1 MLKVGLTPLEALA
14 KFYDGEELGV
24 WEGDFIRN
32 EKRRGLELPPIL
44 KEFLSKYGYL
54 DVNSGDDQLW
64 VPDKIDFDT
73 AKVDGETKEILIIGA
88 LRGNLVAILKED
100 CGQENPW
107 LLLDDLPEENGEE
120 LTLVFHKSKEIDLR
134 EMLTILLLESPAAYN
149 SSLACNNHEEILKA
163 IQEYGGKA
171 AAELSKLM
179 EGGARPSRT
188 LCWDDKKK
196 EFVALLLFPEREVL
210 LKFVPSFS
218 PRELEGIL
226 NRELYENT
234 RGCDYEHALKI
245 VLMLIAF
252 LEKHGGGL
260 ILGEK
265 YAVAGRCNWALKRWN
280 EADEWYKK
288 AERVFMTEMR
298 ETLERCQNFY
308 EGLGNFCL
316 ANEDLFRSQAANREA
331 DRICEFLGSGGPQT
345 RGNRLLRQAAVMLEI
360 ERIEKAIEY
369 YDEALK
375 TFQEDPK
382 DCKYEIAR
390 CQQLRGEAKK
400 KLKLAQTK

>member
-196 EFVALLLFPEREVL
+196 SLWRYFCSRSE
-210 LKFVPSFS
+210 KF
-218 PRELEGIL
+218 
-226 NRELYENT
+226 
-234 RGCDYEHALKI
+234 C
-245 VLMLIAF
+245 
-252 LEKHGGGL
+252 
-260 ILGEK
+260 
-265 YAVAGRCNWALKRWN
+265 
-280 EADEWYKK
+280 
-288 AERVFMTEMR
+288 
-298 ETLERCQNFY
+298 
-308 EGLGNFCL
+308 
-316 ANEDLFRSQAANREA
+316 
-331 DRICEFLGSGGPQT
+331 
-345 RGNRLLRQAAVMLEI
+345 
-360 ERIEKAIEY
+360 
-369 YDEALK
+369 
-375 TFQEDPK
+375 
-382 DCKYEIAR
+382 
-390 CQQLRGEAKK
+390 
-400 KLKLAQTK
+400 